1 MEVAYDP
8 NEGAL
13 LSHEEILKARVLD
26 TESSFDRAQ
35 SVDEGHRTN
44 YKNYINTVFPEEHL
58 YQSQQA
64 GTVEQSLRLR
74 QPSHADSSRKVIID
88 DFIS

>member
-35 SVDEGHRTN
+35 SVDDGGKTGYMLDEDQ
-44 YKNYINTVFPEEHL
+44 L
-58 YQSQQA
+58 Y
-64 GTVEQSLRLR
+64 
-74 QPSHADSSRKVIID
+74 
-88 DFIS
+88 